1 MLPSLLT
8 VPTKVGRHVVSD
20 DSDKMIAIY
29 VRTLIRTVKS
39 FNFVLVIG
47 RLSIVGLIILIVGFS
62 VRTVYNDSPLANV
75 SMVLKIKSSSHNTFS
90 IDAHATRS
98 QYSYQAERC
107 SSRSSGAVGG
117 LPFTTVNAVLKPT
130 LLIWVNNGNLQLP

>member
-1 MLPSLLT
+1 MNRDPRNENVINHGLRSPFDRLIFDMLPSLLT

-75 SMVLKIKSSSHNTFS
+75 SMVLKNEVF
-90 IDAHATRS
+90 
-98 QYSYQAERC
+98 
-107 SSRSSGAVGG
+107 
-117 LPFTTVNAVLKPT
+117 KP
-130 LLIWVNNGNLQLP
+130 